1 MNHYPKWWN
10 TTITLYNK
18 FTDNELK
25 KVVWYRHVIDGCF
38 YKHDKESIMFS
49 NTKLVSDVSV
59 CRIPV
64 SDKFKGRREWLKLS
78 DDERYSFFTFGTG
91 DIIVVDEVDFEI
103 DERIKGRR
111 SSDLIQEYAEWPGCF
126 IIETV
131 NVNVGGGRGNE
142 HYHIRG
148 K

>member
-111 SSDLIQEYAEWPGCF
+111 SSDLIQEYSEWPGCF

-142 HYHIRG
+142 HYHVRG